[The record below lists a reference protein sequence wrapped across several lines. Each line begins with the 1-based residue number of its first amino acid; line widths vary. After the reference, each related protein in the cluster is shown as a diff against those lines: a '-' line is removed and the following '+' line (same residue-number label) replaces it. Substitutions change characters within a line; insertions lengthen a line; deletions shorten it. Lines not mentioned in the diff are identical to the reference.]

1 MYPLNDLFMGN
12 VEQIERELRNLS
24 QMGAISP
31 GVADPLSRA
40 FDSAVTE
47 LSRRWKAGPS
57 V

>member
-24 QMGAISP
+24 QTGAISP